1 MPEIISIHSNDG
13 SLLFILVAIALLV
26 INSFGII
33 STGAL
38 TLKGKRKPTA
48 FINYFA
54 ALFLVFAM
62 VLNYYGTLKP
72 TPCTEVRD
80 NKWLGK
86 WSLRVLD
93 FKNSKTYLLSGR
105 MVKEESGRFEF
116 DAFTEDKP
124 EPFLK
129 FSKINVHGK
138 NIEALIETV
147 SWGKAKSN
155 VFMHN
160 DQNTFQAVFNGKTT
174 ALIIG
179 ERD

>member
-13 SLLFILVAIALLV
+13 SLLFIVVAVALLV

-33 STGAL
+33 STRGL
-38 TLKGKRKPTA
+38 TLKGKGKPDM
-48 FINYFA
+48 FINCLA
-54 ALFLVFAM
+54 AFLLLLAM
-62 VLNYYGTLKP
+62 SFTYYGTLKP
-72 TPCTEVRD
+72 TPCTEVKEE
-80 NKWLGK
+80 KWLGK
-86 WSLRVLD
+86 WSLKVLD

-116 DAFTEDKP
+116 DAFTDDKP
-124 EPFLK
+124 GAFLK
-129 FSKINVHGK
+129 FSKIKVHGK
-138 NIEALIETV
+138 NIETLIETT
-147 SWGKAKSN
+147 SWGKAKAN